1 MLRFLLLWL
10 ITIPQRDSDTPIPSM
25 SCGSL
30 RESSED
36 GDRSSSQDQLS
47 PCEPTLESFIK
58 PSNSNLLV
66 VSGLQS
72 IFTIIS
78 PVDNLCFVDPG
89 TVKDPDLS
97 FVQETSYSEESNDE
111 DPAFYVI
118 SSPSPWKPVIYDSS
132 GCMVREGKPVVS
144 YF

>member
-36 GDRSSSQDQLS
+36 GDRSSSQDQLLS
-47 PCEPTLESFIK
+47 CEPTLELFIK
-58 PSNSNLLV
+58 PSNSNLLAA
-66 VSGLQS
+66 SGLQS

-78 PVDNLCFVDPG
+78 PVDNLCCVDPG
-89 TVKDPDLS
+89 TVKGPDLS

-111 DPAFYVI
+111 DPAFMLFHHHHH
-118 SSPSPWKPVIYDSS
+118 
-132 GCMVREGKPVVS
+132 GNL
-144 YF
+144 

>member
-36 GDRSSSQDQLS
+36 GDRSSSQDQ
-47 PCEPTLESFIK
+47 
-58 PSNSNLLV
+58 
-66 VSGLQS
+66 
-72 IFTIIS
+72 FTIIS
-78 PVDNLCFVDPG
+78 PVDNLCCVDPG
-89 TVKDPDLS
+89 TVKGPDLS

-132 GCMVREGKPVVS
+132 GCVVREDKPVVS